1 MPYVAVDRDE
11 TEYVYYSG
19 QVMTL
24 ADLYEHR
31 LNQPEPGPDWD
42 GVDRKTSK

>member
-1 MPYVAVDRDE
+1 LSWSVSKQNLRHLRKYNTVL
-11 TEYVYYSG
+11 T
-19 QVMTL
+19 
-24 ADLYEHR
+24 DLYDRR